1 MGIGTTEL
9 MEMEMSGR
17 GELLELA
24 RMAEPNIRGGS
35 HFDNFFSLEQF
46 AMAKGERFWR
56 RQSPEMR
63 VFLNADDLPLPFGV
77 QKGGIFYSGLHL
89 ALNACAAAAVA
100 TRLGVSL
107 SQVGIFLSAF
117 SPLKM
122 RSELEFARND
132 VKIVNDA
139 HNANPVSTRA
149 AIDSLQSIYCKGKK
163 ISLLGDML
171 ELGAIE
177 LESHKMILERC
188 RSAHD
193 IDLIGLVGKR
203 FCTAA
208 KDVDLVE
215 ECNIVSALE
224 A

>member
-1 MGIGTTEL
+1 MK
-9 MEMEMSGR
+9 M
-17 GELLELA
+17 LA
-24 RMAEPNIRGGS
+24 
-35 HFDNFFSLEQF
+35 F
-46 AMAKGERFWR
+46 
-56 RQSPEMR
+56 
-63 VFLNADDLPLPFGV
+63 PF
-77 QKGGIFYSGLHL
+77 QGGIFDSGLHL

-215 ECNIVSALE
+215 ECNIVCALE